1 EVNALKGR
9 NIILEN
15 ERDALNV
22 KVTDLEVSVVGKE
35 RNLTD
40 LNALLTSVKSQND
53 SLADQVHKLEVS
65 SAELQENITVYDNY
79 GLSFGRKILPY
90 LLNTISGRRWL
101 LTHGLKLF
109 LVKCLNLS
117 EYLTALGSAIIRA
130 IEKRMQSGLAAGIDH
145 GMEGRSL
152 ADVTTYN
159 PDAKVDFNTALQEL
173 REVDFPLL
181 AELKSYKDVSTKDIM
196 NVLRL
201 EGALADAPRM
211 NDLQPDIEQLKV
223 PIHRSEDRVV
233 LGETSLLFALSVSH
247 SHVERTRE
255 NIAAQRS
262 TLVGVWTH
270 LLEPLYV
277 TSLMGTE
284 GTSNVMPTTADTT
297 TALSTTLAYAS
308 TIAPISV
315 DDYEVMGTDD

>member
-1 EVNALKGR
+1 
-9 NIILEN
+9 
-15 ERDALNV
+15 
-22 KVTDLEVSVVGKE
+22 
-35 RNLTD
+35 
-40 LNALLTSVKSQND
+40 TSVKSQND

-201 EGALADAPRM
+201 EEVSRAF
-211 NDLQPDIEQLKV
+211 
-223 PIHRSEDRVV
+223 RSVR
-233 LGETSLLFALSVSH
+233 LRSLPTTETSRSVTFTFRAS
-247 SHVERTRE
+247 
-255 NIAAQRS
+255 RS
-262 TLVGVWTH
+262 FSRMMLR
-270 LLEPLYV
+270 PFKAF
-277 TSLMGTE
+277 TSSRNFPQLQ
-284 GTSNVMPTTADTT
+284 D
-297 TALSTTLAYAS
+297 
-308 TIAPISV
+308 
-315 DDYEVMGTDD
+315 